1 MTNEYGRLDAGAA
14 YDYFRGWSM
23 SGAWSIDMRKNLDKT
38 INPSAGYTV
47 NANIDLE
54 KNDFIEGLN
63 FSESGTLLES
73 FKNNN
78 LGRFQLSGSYHYELP
93 WKKRW
98 TLSLSGQW
106 DGFQITMLIHFFI
119 FILAECS
126 G

>member
-23 SGAWSIDMRKNLDKT
+23 SGAWSIDMRKRTLDKT

-63 FSESGTLLES
+63 FSESGDFIREIIEKKKP
-73 FKNNN
+73 KNVA
-78 LGRFQLSGSYHYELP
+78 
-93 WKKRW
+93 
-98 TLSLSGQW
+98 SLSGLLEK
-106 DGFQITMLIHFFI
+106 FVSPSNAKLII
-119 FILAECS
+119 FLKEYFVNPAALLFRLYLIEV
-126 G
+126 